1 MRRQPLQQHG
11 KWIALTAAPTASGKT
26 TVRLSIMETGKI
38 VEATIELD
46 KKGRIVGVLPAL
58 PIDPNVE
65 YRLGP
70 GK

>member
-1 MRRQPLQQHG
+1 
-11 KWIALTAAPTASGKT
+11 
-26 TVRLSIMETGKI
+26 METGKI

-46 KKGRIVGVLPAL
+46 NKGRIVGVLPAL